1 MAALIWVIAG
11 ALLIAAEVLSGNLVM
26 LMLGVGALIAAI
38 SAGVGLPLW
47 IDVIVFGL
55 SSVGLVVLARPVLRR
70 RMGRGELTAKTNAE
84 ALVGEKATVV
94 TEVNADGGLV
104 KLAGEVWSARSLD
117 ETQVLEEGRIVT
129 VMEISGATAVVWDT
143 P

>member
-11 ALLIAAEVLSGNLVM
+11 ALLIAAEVLSGNLVL
-26 LMLGVGALIAAI
+26 LMLGLGALVAAV
-38 SAGVGLPLW
+38 SAGIGLPLW

-70 RMGRGELTAKTNAE
+70 RMRKGELTAKTNAE

-94 TEVNADGGLV
+94 AEVTADGGLV